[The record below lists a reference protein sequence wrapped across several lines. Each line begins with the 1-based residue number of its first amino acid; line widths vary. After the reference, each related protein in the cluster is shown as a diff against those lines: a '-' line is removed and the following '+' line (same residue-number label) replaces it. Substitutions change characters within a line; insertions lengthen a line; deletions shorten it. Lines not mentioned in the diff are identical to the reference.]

1 MRDGKRKKD
10 NRKQARVDRG
20 RGWSLDGVGSGATPS
35 GMVVEQRPITV
46 VSSPDSHV
54 ETLPPVGGVRRR
66 GL

>member
-1 MRDGKRKKD
+1 M
-10 NRKQARVDRG
+10 DRG
-20 RGWSLDGVGSGATPS
+20 RGWSLDGVGGGATPS

-46 VSSPDSHV
+46 VSPPDSHV

>member
-1 MRDGKRKKD
+1 M
-10 NRKQARVDRG
+10 DRG
-20 RGWSLDGVGSGATPS
+20 RGWSLDGVGGRATPS

-54 ETLPPVGGVRRR
+54 ETLPLVDGIRRR